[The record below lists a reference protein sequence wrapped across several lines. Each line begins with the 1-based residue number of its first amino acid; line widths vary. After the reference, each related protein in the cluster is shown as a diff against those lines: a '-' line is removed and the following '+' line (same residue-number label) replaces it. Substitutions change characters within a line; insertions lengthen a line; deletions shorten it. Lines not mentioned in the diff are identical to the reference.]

1 MRNDNMAIDIV
12 GMIRGRKQARV
23 AGIEELAQRL
33 AAGEAV
39 QPEEV
44 EAILDRTGC
53 DEEQLQQRV
62 DALER
67 RAGLVAAV
75 ARGEAARAKI
85 DAIDAECEKAWQA
98 VADAQRKHAGVVAKH
113 ADELLKLRQALDAG
127 DRASDDLL
135 SPENLSPADRDRL
148 AQARKAASD
157 AEQAAAALRRSM
169 PELRL
174 SLENAERE
182 AVDAVENARLYR
194 SNADAQD
201 RKARAEN
208 AVKARTARIKAAEAE
223 LPKLVAEVERTAAAA
238 AAIEDELR
246 R

>member
-1 MRNDNMAIDIV
+1 MAIDIV
-12 GMIRGRKQARV
+12 GLIRGRKQARV
-23 AGIEELAQRL
+23 AGIEELAKRL
-33 AAGEAV
+33 AAGESV

-53 DEEQLQQRV
+53 DETQLQERV
-62 DALER
+62 DAIER
-67 RAGLVAAV
+67 RAGLIAAV
-75 ARGEAARAKI
+75 ARGEAAQVKI
-85 DAIDAECEKAWQA
+85 DRIDAECEKAWQA

-113 ADELLKLRQALDAG
+113 ADDLLTLRQSLDAAN
-127 DRASDDLL
+127 RAADELL
-135 SPENLSPADRDRL
+135 SPENLSPADKERL
-148 AQARKAASD
+148 AQARKTASD
-157 AEQAAAALRRSM
+157 AAQAADDLRRSM
-169 PELRL
+169 RELRM

-208 AVKARTARIKAAEAE
+208 AVKARTARVKDAETQ
-223 LPKLVAEVERTAAAA
+223 LPKLVAEGERTAAALA
-238 AAIEDELR
+238 AVEDDLR

>member
-1 MRNDNMAIDIV
+1 MAIDIV

-23 AGIEELAQRL
+23 AGIEELAKRL

-44 EAILDRTGC
+44 ETILERTGC
-53 DEEQLQQRV
+53 DEEQLQERV
-62 DALER
+62 DAIER
-67 RAGLVAAV
+67 RAVLVATV
-75 ARGEAARAKI
+75 ARGEAARVKI
-85 DAIDAECEKAWQA
+85 DRIDAEYDRAWQA
-98 VADAQRKHAGVVAKH
+98 VADAQRKHAAVVAKH
-113 ADELLKLRQALDAG
+113 ADELFTLRQALDAG
-127 DRASDDLL
+127 DRASDDLI
-135 SPENLSPADRDRL
+135 SVDILSPADRDRL
-148 AQARKAASD
+148 AHARKASND
-157 AEQAAAALRRSM
+157 AEQAAEELRRSM
-169 PELRL
+169 RELRM

-208 AVKARTARIKAAEAE
+208 AVKARGQRLKEAETQLPKLQAEAE
-223 LPKLVAEVERTAAAA
+223 RAAAA
-238 AAIEDELR
+238 VAAIEDELR

>member
-1 MRNDNMAIDIV
+1 MAIDIV

-23 AGIEELAQRL
+23 AGIEELAKRL

-53 DEEQLQQRV
+53 DEEQLQERV
-62 DALER
+62 DAIER
-67 RAGLVAAV
+67 RAVLLAAV
-75 ARGEAARAKI
+75 ARGDAARATIEKI
-85 DAIDAECEKAWQA
+85 DAESGKAWQA
-98 VADAQRKHAGVVAKH
+98 VADAQRKHAAVVAKY
-113 ADELLKLRQALDAG
+113 ADELLVLRQSLDAAN
-127 DRASDDLL
+127 RAADELL
-135 SPENLSPADRDRL
+135 SPENLSPADRERL
-148 AQARKAASD
+148 AQARKTASD
-157 AEQAAAALRRSM
+157 AAQAADELRRSM
-169 PELRL
+169 RELRM

-182 AVDAVENARLYR
+182 AVDAVETARVYR

-208 AVKARTARIKAAEAE
+208 AVRVRTARVKDAETQLPKLQAEAE
-223 LPKLVAEVERTAAAA
+223 RAAAA
-238 AAIEDELR
+238 VAAIEDELR

>member
-1 MRNDNMAIDIV
+1 MAIDIV

-23 AGIEELAQRL
+23 AGIEELAKRL

-53 DEEQLQQRV
+53 DEEQLQERV
-62 DALER
+62 DAIER
-67 RAGLVAAV
+67 RAGLIAAV
-75 ARGEAARAKI
+75 ARGEAAQVKI
-85 DAIDAECEKAWQA
+85 DRIDAECEKAWQA

-113 ADELLKLRQALDAG
+113 ADDLLTLRQSLDAAN
-127 DRASDDLL
+127 RAADELL
-135 SPENLSPADRDRL
+135 SPENLSPADKERL

-157 AEQAAAALRRSM
+157 AAQAADDLRRSM
-169 PELRL
+169 RELRM

-182 AVDAVENARLYR
+182 AVDAVENAKVYR
-194 SNADAQD
+194 NNADAQD

-208 AVKARTARIKAAEAE
+208 AVKARTARVKDAEMQ
-223 LPKLVAEVERTAAAA
+223 LPKLVAEGERTAAALA
-238 AAIEDELR
+238 AVEDELR